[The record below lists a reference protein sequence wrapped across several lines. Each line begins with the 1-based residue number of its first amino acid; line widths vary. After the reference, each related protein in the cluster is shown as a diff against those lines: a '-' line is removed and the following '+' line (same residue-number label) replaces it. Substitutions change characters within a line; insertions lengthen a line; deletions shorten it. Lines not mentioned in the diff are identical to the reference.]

1 MITDTYVMSEET
13 AIQSKK
19 SLRTTRRRKILY
31 GIANHAGLFT
41 LASMFIFPFYLVIV
55 VSLMSRDQALLRTL
69 WPDPINFANYSEVF
83 TTVPFLKWTW
93 NTFVIAGLSVIG
105 AVISNVP
112 PAYALSHLHWKGRQ
126 TVFIFILGTMMLPGQ
141 VTLIPIYVTFAKFG
155 WIPSNLPLIVP
166 NFFAGAFSI
175 FLLRQFFVSIPSEL
189 TDAGRVD
196 GCSEW
201 QLMMKIIVPLAKPAI
216 YAIAIFTFIGQWND
230 FFGAKIYLS
239 ADPEL
244 WTLGI
249 GLTQF
254 GNEHATNMNTTMA
267 ASVLFMLPLIIVFF
281 FAQKVFV
288 EGVTLTGVKG

>member
-1 MITDTYVMSEET
+1 MTVSTYEMSEET
-13 AIQSKK
+13 TKQSKGA
-19 SLRTTRRRKILY
+19 LRNKRIRTLLY
-31 GIANHAGLFT
+31 GIANHSGLFT
-41 LASMFIFPFYLVIV
+41 LAVMFVFPFYLVII
-55 VSLMSRDQALLRTL
+55 VSLMNHDQALMRSL
-69 WPDPINFANYSEVF
+69 WPNPLTFENYPEVLN
-83 TTVPFLKWTW
+83 TVPFLRWTW
-93 NTFVIAGLSVIG
+93 NTFVIAALSVVG
-105 AVISNVP
+105 AVIANVP

-141 VTLIPIYVTFAKFG
+141 VTMIPVYVTFAKFG

-239 ADPEL
+239 ADPNL

-267 ASVLFMLPLIIVFF
+267 ASVLFMLPLIVVFF

>member
-1 MITDTYVMSEET
+1 MTIDTFEMSEET
-13 AIQSKK
+13 ALQS
-19 SLRTTRRRKILY
+19 RTARRNMRVRKMLY
-31 GIANHAGLFT
+31 GIANHSGLLAAG
-41 LASMFIFPFYLVIV
+41 SMFLFPFYLVLV
-55 VSLMSRDQALLRTL
+55 VSLMSRDQALLRSL
-69 WPDPINFANYSEVF
+69 WPNPLSWSNYSEVIN
-83 TTVPFLKWTW
+83 TVPFLKWTW

-141 VTLIPIYVTFAKFG
+141 VTMIPIYVTFAKFG

-201 QLMMKIIVPLAKPAI
+201 QLMMRIIVPLAKPAI

-239 ADPEL
+239 GNPDL

-288 EGVTLTGVKG
+288 EGITLTGVKG

>member
-1 MITDTYVMSEET
+1 MITDNYVMSEET
-13 AIQSKK
+13 AVQSRKAK
-19 SLRTTRRRKILY
+19 QQNRIRKILY
-31 GIANHAGLFT
+31 GIANHSGLFA

-55 VSLMSRDQALLRTL
+55 VSLMSRDQALLRSL
-69 WPDPINFANYSEVF
+69 WPDPLNFANYTEVF

-93 NTFVIAGLSVIG
+93 NTFVIASLSVVG
-105 AVISNVP
+105 AVIANVP

-141 VTLIPIYVTFAKFG
+141 VTMIPIYVTFAKFG

-201 QLMMKIIVPLAKPAI
+201 QLMMRIIVPLAKPAI

>member
-1 MITDTYVMSEET
+1 MTIDTFEMSEET
-13 AIQSKK
+13 ALQS
-19 SLRTTRRRKILY
+19 RTAKRNMRVRKMLY
-31 GIANHAGLFT
+31 GIANHSGLF
-41 LASMFIFPFYLVIV
+41 AAGSMFLFPFYLVLV
-55 VSLMSRDQALLRTL
+55 VSLMSRDQALLRSL
-69 WPDPINFANYSEVF
+69 WPNPLSWSNYSEVIN
-83 TTVPFLKWTW
+83 TVPFLKWTW

-141 VTLIPIYVTFAKFG
+141 VTMIPIYVTFAKFG

-201 QLMMKIIVPLAKPAI
+201 QLMMRIIVPLAKPAI

-239 ADPEL
+239 GNPDL

-288 EGVTLTGVKG
+288 EGITLTGVKG

>member
-1 MITDTYVMSEET
+1 MSEET
-13 AIQSKK
+13 ALQSARSKRQNK
-19 SLRTTRRRKILY
+19 VRKLLY
-31 GIANHAGLFT
+31 GIANHSGLFA
-41 LASMFIFPFYLVIV
+41 LASMFIFPFYLVIA

-69 WPDPINFANYSEVF
+69 WPDPLNFANYTEVF

-93 NTFVIAGLSVIG
+93 NTFVIAALSVIG

-126 TVFIFILGTMMLPGQ
+126 IVFIFILGTMMLPGQ

-166 NFFAGAFSI
+166 SFFASAFSI

>member
-1 MITDTYVMSEET
+1 MSEET
-13 AIQSKK
+13 ALQSVKAK
-19 SLRTTRRRKILY
+19 RQNRVRKILY
-31 GIANHAGLFT
+31 GIANHSGLFS
-41 LASMFIFPFYLVIV
+41 LAAMFIFPFYLVIA

-69 WPDPINFANYSEVF
+69 WPDPINFGNYTEVF

-93 NTFVIAGLSVIG
+93 NTFVIASLSVVG
-105 AVISNVP
+105 AVIANVP

-126 TVFIFILGTMMLPGQ
+126 IVFIFILGTMMLPGQ
-141 VTLIPIYVTFAKFG
+141 VTMIPIYVTFAKFG

-267 ASVLFMLPLIIVFF
+267 ASVLFMLPLIVVFF

>member
-1 MITDTYVMSEET
+1 MTVDTYVVSAET
-13 AIQSKK
+13 EAQSKK
-19 SLRTTRRRKILY
+19 ALQNKRVRTFLY
-31 GIANHAGLFT
+31 AIANHSGLF
-41 LASMFIFPFYLVIV
+41 AIGMMFLFPFYLVLV
-55 VSLMSRDQALLRTL
+55 VSLMSRDQALLRSL
-69 WPDPINFANYSEVF
+69 WPNPLSWSNYSEVMS
-83 TTVPFLKWTW
+83 TVPFLKWTW
-93 NTFVIAGLSVIG
+93 NTFVIAALSVVG
-105 AVISNVP
+105 AVIANVP

-126 TVFIFILGTMMLPGQ
+126 TVFVFILGTMMLPGQ
-141 VTLIPIYVTFAKFG
+141 VTMIPVYVTFAKFG

-201 QLMMKIIVPLAKPAI
+201 QLMMRIIVPLAKPAI

-239 ADPEL
+239 ANPDL

>member
-1 MITDTYVMSEET
+1 MTTDTYEMSQET
-13 AIQSKK
+13 AIQSRKAK
-19 SLRTTRRRKILY
+19 RQTRIRKVLY
-31 GIANHAGLFT
+31 GIANHSGLFA

-55 VSLMSRDQALLRTL
+55 VSLMSRDQALLRSL
-69 WPDPINFANYSEVF
+69 WPDPFNFANYTEVF

-93 NTFVIAGLSVIG
+93 NTFVIASLSVVG
-105 AVISNVP
+105 AVIANVP

-141 VTLIPIYVTFAKFG
+141 VTMIPIYVTFAKFG

-201 QLMMKIIVPLAKPAI
+201 QLMMRIIVPLAKPAI

-239 ADPEL
+239 AEPEL

>member
-1 MITDTYVMSEET
+1 MSEET
-13 AIQSKK
+13 AIQSRKAK
-19 SLRTTRRRKILY
+19 QQNRIRKILY
-31 GIANHAGLFT
+31 GIANHSGLFA

-55 VSLMSRDQALLRTL
+55 VSLMSRDQALLRSL
-69 WPDPINFANYSEVF
+69 WPDPFNFANYTEVF

-93 NTFVIAGLSVIG
+93 NTFVIASLSVVG
-105 AVISNVP
+105 AVIANVP

-141 VTLIPIYVTFAKFG
+141 VTMIPIYVTFAKFG

-201 QLMMKIIVPLAKPAI
+201 QLMMRIIVPLAKPAI

>member
-1 MITDTYVMSEET
+1 
-13 AIQSKK
+13 
-19 SLRTTRRRKILY
+19 
-31 GIANHAGLFT
+31 
-41 LASMFIFPFYLVIV
+41 
-55 VSLMSRDQALLRTL
+55 
-69 WPDPINFANYSEVF
+69 VF

-93 NTFVIAGLSVIG
+93 NTFVIASLSVVG
-105 AVISNVP
+105 AVIANVP

-141 VTLIPIYVTFAKFG
+141 VTMIPIYVTFAKFG

-239 ADPEL
+239 GDEEL

>member
-1 MITDTYVMSEET
+1 MITDNYVMSEET
-13 AIQSKK
+13 AIQSRKAK
-19 SLRTTRRRKILY
+19 QQNRIRKILY
-31 GIANHAGLFT
+31 GIANHSGLFA

-55 VSLMSRDQALLRTL
+55 VSLMSRDQALLRSL
-69 WPDPINFANYSEVF
+69 WPDPFNFANYTEVF

-93 NTFVIAGLSVIG
+93 NTFVIASLSVVG
-105 AVISNVP
+105 AVIANVP

-141 VTLIPIYVTFAKFG
+141 VTMIPIYVTFAKFG

-201 QLMMKIIVPLAKPAI
+201 QLMMRIIVPLAKPAI